1 MATCTGLGAS
11 VSIFSGPSSTGTNYV
26 DNWRFTSIGGFSE
39 GVENLDDTALDSS
52 GFMEMCP
59 SGLKSCEP
67 LELECYWEFDEA
79 LPTIG
84 DVGTIVIDFPLQE
97 DDTSPAGTLNGSGFI
112 SSISTPTLT
121 PNGTTVG
128 TITVQFDGKTGPTW
142 TKTT

>member
-1 MATCTGLGAS
+1 MATSTGLGAS
-11 VSIFSGPSSTGTNYV
+11 VSTWSGGGTV
-26 DNWRFTSIGGFSE
+26 ANWRFTSIGGMSQS
-39 GVENLDDTALDSS
+39 VEVLDDTALDSS

-97 DDTSPAGTLNGSGFI
+97 DDTSPARTLNGSGFI